1 MKYTGKYEKMDEE
14 FRKDGVDE
22 SMVGKFIQEEMERDE
37 FRKGRGTTDLNAFR
51 IWQSWPEERRQLY
64 LHNAFCSNC
73 HLTSFA
79 EGYNIRQDAYGLIVE
94 GNCEKCG
101 HRIARCCD

>member
-1 MKYTGKYEKMDEE
+1 MKYFGKYKKLAEE
-14 FRKDGVDE
+14 FRKDGADE
-22 SMVGKFIQEEMERDE
+22 YMVEKFIREEMERDE

-64 LHNAFCSNC
+64 LHNAYCPNC
-73 HLTSFA
+73 RVTSFA
-79 EGYNIRQDAYGLIVE
+79 EGYNIRQDAYGLMVE

-101 HRIARCCD
+101 YKIARCRD